1 MLELLTHSLEVLV
14 LVLVAPGIR
23 KEVVNIC
30 HLRKSPYCIIKI
42 WILNYRSIDIEL
54 KLPCNS
60 VLRVNSVPE
69 PYGQLQGENAPAPLL
84 LHPPLLV
91 VVLTPANEDM

>member
-30 HLRKSPYCIIKI
+30 HLRKSTRTV
-42 WILNYRSIDIEL
+42 LL
-54 KLPCNS
+54 K
-60 VLRVNSVPE
+60 
-69 PYGQLQGENAPAPLL
+69 YGF
-84 LHPPLLV
+84 
-91 VVLTPANEDM
+91 